1 METKYTA
8 TISTAAG
15 ELCLGIFDTL
25 AQAKNYLAG
34 TRGQI
39 TPIFLTD
46 TAPADLEIMTMPQLI
61 AIFNS

>member
-15 ELCLGIFDTL
+15 QLCLGIFDTL
-25 AQAKNYLAG
+25 EAAADHLAG
-34 TRGQI
+34 TRGHI

-46 TAPADLEIMTMPQLI
+46 TAPADLVQMTVPQLI
-61 AIFNS
+61 EIFNA